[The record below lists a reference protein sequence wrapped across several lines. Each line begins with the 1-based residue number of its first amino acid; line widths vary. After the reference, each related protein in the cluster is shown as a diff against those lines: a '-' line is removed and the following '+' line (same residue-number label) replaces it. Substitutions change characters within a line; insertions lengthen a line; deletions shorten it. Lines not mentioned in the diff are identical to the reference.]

1 VLRHAPMEKK
11 EPQASEQVEP
21 FALRDCSLMS
31 LATGVRVQN
40 LRELREKL
48 LVVDRSAIYHH
59 FWGRLLQPHFVEP
72 EYNNDFASWAWRA
85 LHEKALAERLSMVN
99 PARMTD
105 IEDLRQELVEIVEAR
120 LDESELVPWARTD
133 QAFHFIRSQVVVLDT
148 GIRVERPEEL
158 AEIVPHLSRESI
170 FYHFI
175 DARRRTP
182 GQVDDFSAWLS
193 GYGDTYEELRSRLSS
208 IDPYFATLE
217 DLRAILSG
225 IFREFFQGGKEG

>member
-1 VLRHAPMEKK
+1 MTQKDQDVERDDP
-11 EPQASEQVEP
+11 PQVEP

-31 LATGVRVQN
+31 LATGIRVQN

-99 PARMTD
+99 PARMKD
-105 IEDLRQELVEIVEAR
+105 IEDLRQELVEIIEDR
-120 LDESELVPWARTD
+120 LDESELVPWARAD
-133 QAFHFIRSQVVVLDT
+133 QGFHFIRSQVVVLDT

-158 AEIVPHLSRESI
+158 AEIVPRLPRESI

-182 GQVDDFSAWLS
+182 DQVDDFSAWLS
-193 GYGDTYEELRSRLSS
+193 GYGEKYEDLRARLFS
-208 IDPYFATLE
+208 IDPFFATLE
-217 DLRAILSG
+217 DLRTILTR
-225 IFREFFQGGKEG
+225 IFQEYFGGQAP